1 MLSPGDSRSVLT
13 DLYSDHHRWLRA
25 WLYRQLNCPHDAADL
40 TQDTFVR
47 ALTSRQLTALQEP
60 RAFLTTI
67 ARNLLNNVFRRR
79 MLERAYHEELA
90 GLEPEFM
97 PSEEDMALVREAL
110 ELIDQL
116 LDGLPN
122 RARHCFL
129 LHRLDGL
136 TQPQIA
142 HAMGISLAT
151 VERDLRRAFLH
162 CLKTPQA

>member
-1 MLSPGDSRSVLT
+1 MLSPGDSKTLLT

-25 WLYRQLNCPHDAADL
+25 WLYRRLNCPHDAADL

-47 ALTSRQLTALQEP
+47 AMTSRQLSALQEP

-67 ARNLLNNVFRRR
+67 ARHLLSNVFRRR
-79 MLERAYHEELA
+79 MLERAYQEELA
-90 GLEPEFM
+90 SLEPEFM

-116 LDGLPN
+116 LDGLSV
-122 RARHCFL
+122 RVRDCFL
-129 LHRLDGL
+129 LHRLEGL

-142 HAMGISLAT
+142 RSLGISLAT

-162 CLKTPQA
+162 CLKTAPQ